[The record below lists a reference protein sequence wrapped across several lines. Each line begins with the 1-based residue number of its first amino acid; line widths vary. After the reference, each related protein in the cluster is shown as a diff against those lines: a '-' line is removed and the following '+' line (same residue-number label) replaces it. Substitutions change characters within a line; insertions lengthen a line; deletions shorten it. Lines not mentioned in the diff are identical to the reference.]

1 MKNAINLAVR
11 LYSYLATLA
20 YIAWLSVV
28 IVQQLLYIAFHTF
41 FTVKYT
47 TYQQKIFYHLII
59 DWKKTLTFYSIL
71 IIF

>member
-28 IVQQLLYIAFHTF
+28 IVQQLLYIAFH
-41 FTVKYT
+41 V
-47 TYQQKIFYHLII
+47 
-59 DWKKTLTFYSIL
+59 FYSISMQYTNRKFFA
-71 IIF
+71 I